1 MHTTPARDFEHL
13 DRVQARVCFRRNAG
27 IYGAR
32 SSAAIVPTGIRGE
45 AKGDIAVAE
54 HSSLAPSGRGTA
66 DRSTLPAGIAFVVL
80 FVVGLLIGSD
90 SPNPD
95 APDAEWTAWFDDSG
109 HRTLQIVGALLMV
122 LAALAFVVF
131 ITGFVRRLRAE
142 TMNDGAAQVAHGVG
156 IVVAAAIAIGGI
168 AINQISAAIE
178 IGDIPIPNPDVLR
191 TAEQFGYGVV
201 LLLGGWARRLRS
213 PQHRSRREGPPCC
226 RAGS

>member
-1 MHTTPARDFEHL
+1 M
-13 DRVQARVCFRRNAG
+13 
-27 IYGAR
+27 
-32 SSAAIVPTGIRGE
+32 
-45 AKGDIAVAE
+45 AE
-54 HSSLAPSGRGTA
+54 HSSLAPSGRVIA
-66 DRSTLPAGIAFVVL
+66 DRWTTPSGIAFVVL

-131 ITGFVRRLRAE
+131 ITGLVRRLRAE
-142 TMNDGAAQVAHGVG
+142 TMNDGAAQVAHGGG
-156 IVVAAAIAIGGI
+156 ILVAAAIAIGGI

-178 IGDIPIPNPDVLR
+178 IGDIPIPSPDVLR

-201 LLLGGWARRLRS
+201 LVLGGWGAALTVASASIAARGTTVLPRWLVTAGFVAAVILLFSLVFIPMVVFPLWVLAVAISVGRRS
-213 PQHRSRREGPPCC
+213 TRGEQTVRVNP
-226 RAGS
+226 